1 MKLNMFLI
9 KRTQFSSIGQ
19 WCVHM

>member
-1 MKLNMFLI
+1 MFLI